1 MAIYDFSS
9 PLESTFTS
17 STQSD
22 SFQTAAGKP
31 FNISIKGT
39 FSATIALERSFDGG
53 ATWWPVTYPD
63 GTAITYTIPV
73 STQWE
78 ESENLVR
85 YRLKCTYTSGTVT
98 FRLSQ

>member
-1 MAIYDFSS
+1 MATYDFSS

-17 STQSD
+17 STQSS
-22 SFQTAAGKP
+22 SFRAAAHKP

-53 ATWWPVTYPD
+53 TTWWPVTYPD
-63 GTAITYTIPV
+63 GTAITYTGAV
-73 STQWE
+73 STNWE
-78 ESENLVR
+78 ESEDEVF